1 MKSICRMLMIAAP
14 AMLGATTTAFADT
27 PVAATPDTTAFPPG
41 SFLLQ
46 AISVLVVIA
55 CVLAALKFYS
65 SIRGGRIGRGWMWI
79 FCGFLVFAGAQLL
92 LFGGQLGV
100 LPLLLIWVDALR
112 VVSLLL
118 FFVGINQLRK
128 IMA

>member
-1 MKSICRMLMIAAP
+1 MRAIRLLLVVCLAITATAA
-14 AMLGATTTAFADT
+14 TVFADS
-27 PVAATPDTTAFPPG
+27 PVASANEGSAFPPG

-46 AISVLVVIA
+46 AVALLIIIA
-55 CVLAALKFYS
+55 CVLAAFKFYM
-65 SIRGGRIGRGWMWI
+65 SIKGGRVGQGWMWV
-79 FCGFLVFAGAQLL
+79 FCGLMVFAGAQLL

-100 LPLLLIWVDALR
+100 LPLLIIWVDVLK

>member
-1 MKSICRMLMIAAP
+1 MKSMLHALFATVAVALIPVSAIADSP
-14 AMLGATTTAFADT
+14 AANAEGGGT
-27 PVAATPDTTAFPPG
+27 FPPG

-46 AISVLVVIA
+46 SVALLIIIA
-55 CVLAALKFYS
+55 CVLAAFKFYT
-65 SIRGGRIGRGWMWI
+65 SIKGGRVARGWMWV
-79 FCGFLVFAGAQLL
+79 FCGFLVFAAAQLL

-100 LPLLLIWVDALR
+100 LPLLVMWVDTLK

>member
-1 MKSICRMLMIAAP
+1 MKTLTRIIAVVTVFALSP
-14 AMLGATTTAFADT
+14 VLVFGDTQTDGTSGGAS
-27 PVAATPDTTAFPPG
+27 FPPG

-46 AISVLVVIA
+46 SLALLIIIA
-55 CVLAALKFYS
+55 CVLAAFKFYT
-65 SIRGGRIGRGWMWI
+65 SIKGGRVARGWMWV
-79 FCGFLVFAGAQLL
+79 FCGFLVFAAAQML
-92 LFGGQLGV
+92 LFAGQLGV
-100 LPLLLIWVDALR
+100 LPLLVMWVDSLK

>member
-1 MKSICRMLMIAAP
+1 MKSMLHALIATLAVALIPVVAIADSP
-14 AMLGATTTAFADT
+14 AASADGGG
-27 PVAATPDTTAFPPG
+27 AFPPG

-46 AISVLVVIA
+46 SVALLIIIA
-55 CVLAALKFYS
+55 CVLAAFKFYT
-65 SIRGGRIGRGWMWI
+65 SIKGGRVARGWMWV
-79 FCGFLVFAGAQLL
+79 FCGFLVFAAAQLL

-100 LPLLLIWVDALR
+100 LPLLVMWVDTLK

>member
-1 MKSICRMLMIAAP
+1 MKSMLHALVATVAVALIPVIAIADSP
-14 AMLGATTTAFADT
+14 AANADGGAT
-27 PVAATPDTTAFPPG
+27 FPPG

-46 AISVLVVIA
+46 SVALLIIIA
-55 CVLAALKFYS
+55 CVLAAFKFYT
-65 SIRGGRIGRGWMWI
+65 SIKGGRVARGWMWV
-79 FCGFLVFAGAQLL
+79 FCGFLVFAAAQLL

-100 LPLLLIWVDALR
+100 LPLLVMWVDTLK

>member
-1 MKSICRMLMIAAP
+1 MKSIRRLLTAMMAA
-14 AMLGATTTAFADT
+14 AAFAASALADT
-27 PVAATPDTTAFPPG
+27 PGSTGSEASTLPSG

-46 AISVLVVIA
+46 AIALLVVIA
-55 CVLAALKFYS
+55 CVLAAMKFYT
-65 SIRGGRIGRGWMWI
+65 SIRGGRVGRGWLWV
-79 FCGFLVFAGAQLL
+79 FCGFLVFAVAQLL
-92 LFGGQLGV
+92 LFAGQLGV
-100 LPLLLIWVDALR
+100 LPLLVMWVDALR

>member
-1 MKSICRMLMIAAP
+1 MKSIRELLAACFAVAIN
-14 AMLGATTTAFADT
+14 AMTALAET
-27 PVAATPDTTAFPPG
+27 PVSTGTGESSFPPG

-46 AISVLVVIA
+46 AVALLIIIA
-55 CVLAALKFYS
+55 CVLAGFRFYM
-65 SIRGGRIGRGWMWI
+65 SIKGGRVGQGWMWV
-79 FCGFLVFAGAQLL
+79 FCGLLVFAAAQML

-100 LPLLLIWVDALR
+100 LPLLIIWVDVLK

>member
-1 MKSICRMLMIAAP
+1 MKSIRYIIMTGLASLFRAV
-14 AMLGATTTAFADT
+14 TASADT
-27 PVAATPDTTAFPPG
+27 PVSANSTSSPFPPG

-46 AISVLVVIA
+46 SVALLIIIA
-55 CVLAALKFYS
+55 CVLAGFKFYT
-65 SIRGGRIGRGWMWI
+65 SIKGGRVGQGWMWV
-79 FCGFLVFAGAQLL
+79 FCGLVVFAGAQLL

-100 LPLLLIWVDALR
+100 LPLLIIWVDVLK

>member
-1 MKSICRMLMIAAP
+1 M
-14 AMLGATTTAFADT
+14 TAFRMIVTCCAV
-27 PVAATPDTTAFPPG
+27 VAANAGVVLADSPPTSSSDGLAFPPG

-46 AISVLVVIA
+46 AVALLIIIA
-55 CVLAALKFYS
+55 CVLAAFKFYT
-65 SIRGGRIGRGWMWI
+65 SIKGGRVGRGWMWV
-79 FCGFLVFAGAQLL
+79 FCGLMVFAGAQLL

-100 LPLLLIWVDALR
+100 LPLLIIWVDVLK

>member
-1 MKSICRMLMIAAP
+1 MKSFRMFLAMSLTIVSSAIP
-14 AMLGATTTAFADT
+14 ALADSQVT
-27 PVAATPDTTAFPPG
+27 SSSQETSLSSG

-46 AISVLVVIA
+46 AVGLLVIVA
-55 CVLAALKFYS
+55 CVLVSFKFYM
-65 SIRGGRIGRGWMWI
+65 SIKGGRVGQGWMWV
-79 FCGFLVFAGAQLL
+79 FCGLLVFAGAQLL
-92 LFGGQLGV
+92 LLGGQLGV
-100 LPLLLIWVDALR
+100 VPLLVIWVDALK

>member
-1 MKSICRMLMIAAP
+1 MRAIRLLLVVCLAIAAT
-14 AMLGATTTAFADT
+14 AATVFAES
-27 PVAATPDTTAFPPG
+27 PVASASEGSAFPPG

-46 AISVLVVIA
+46 VVALLIIIA
-55 CVLAALKFYS
+55 CVLAAFKFYM
-65 SIRGGRIGRGWMWI
+65 SIKGGRVGQGWMWV
-79 FCGFLVFAGAQLL
+79 FCGLLVFAGAQLL
-92 LFGGQLGV
+92 LLGGQLGV
-100 LPLLLIWVDALR
+100 LPLLIVWVDVLK

>member
-1 MKSICRMLMIAAP
+1 MKSIRLLLVSSMTTLM
-14 AMLGATTTAFADT
+14 GAVTASADT
-27 PVAATPDTTAFPPG
+27 AVTGSSDGSSFPPG

-46 AISVLVVIA
+46 AVALLIIIA
-55 CVLAALKFYS
+55 CVLAAFKFYL
-65 SIRGGRIGRGWMWI
+65 SIKGGRVGQGWMWV
-79 FCGFLVFAGAQLL
+79 FCGLLVFAGAQLL

-100 LPLLLIWVDALR
+100 LPLLVIWVDVLK

>member
-1 MKSICRMLMIAAP
+1 MKSLLGFLTVVAAIVIG
-14 AMLGATTTAFADT
+14 AGHALADTQAAGTGSGATTQ
-27 PVAATPDTTAFPPG
+27 PG

-46 AISVLVVIA
+46 SVALLIIIA
-55 CVLAALKFYS
+55 CVLAAFKFHN
-65 SIRGGRIGRGWMWI
+65 SIKGGRVARGWMWV
-79 FCGFLVFAGAQLL
+79 FCGFLVLAAAQML
-92 LFGGQLGV
+92 LFAGQLGV
-100 LPLLLIWVDALR
+100 LPLLVMWVDALR

>member
-1 MKSICRMLMIAAP
+1 MTSIVRTLASCIAVIAS
-14 AMLGATTTAFADT
+14 AVTVLADS
-27 PVAATPDTTAFPPG
+27 PVSSSTDESAFPPG

-46 AISVLVVIA
+46 AIALVIIIA
-55 CVLAALKFYS
+55 CVLADFKFYT
-65 SIRGGRIGRGWMWI
+65 SIKGGRVGRGWMWV
-79 FCGFLVFAGAQLL
+79 FCGFLVFAGAQML

-100 LPLLLIWVDALR
+100 LPLLVMWVDVLK

>member
-1 MKSICRMLMIAAP
+1 MKSIRYMLMVCLAMVFSAATALADSP
-14 AMLGATTTAFADT
+14 ATTTSESSS
-27 PVAATPDTTAFPPG
+27 FPPG
-41 SFLLQ
+41 TLLLQ
-46 AISVLVVIA
+46 AVALLIILA
-55 CVLAALKFYS
+55 CVLAAFKFYT
-65 SIRGGRIGRGWMWI
+65 SIKGGRVGQGWMWVS
-79 FCGFLVFAGAQLL
+79 CGLVVFAGAQLL

-100 LPLLLIWVDALR
+100 LPLLVIWVDVLK

>member
-1 MKSICRMLMIAAP
+1 MLMVCLAIVFSAATALADSP
-14 AMLGATTTAFADT
+14 ATTTSSSS
-27 PVAATPDTTAFPPG
+27 PFPPG

-46 AISVLVVIA
+46 AVALLIIIA
-55 CVLAALKFYS
+55 CVLAGFKFYT
-65 SIRGGRIGRGWMWI
+65 SIKGGRVGQGWMWV
-79 FCGFLVFAGAQLL
+79 FCGLVVFAAAQLL

-100 LPLLLIWVDALR
+100 LPLLIIWVDVLK

>member
-1 MKSICRMLMIAAP
+1 MKSMRQFLMLLVAMAFGAIP
-14 AMLGATTTAFADT
+14 ALANSPGSTSADGSS
-27 PVAATPDTTAFPPG
+27 FPPG

-46 AISVLVVIA
+46 AVALLIIIA
-55 CVLAALKFYS
+55 CVLAAYKFYM
-65 SIRGGRIGRGWMWI
+65 SIKGGRVGQGWMWV
-79 FCGFLVFAGAQLL
+79 FCGLLVFAGAQLL

-100 LPLLLIWVDALR
+100 LPLLIIWVDVLK

-128 IMA
+128 ILA

>member
-1 MKSICRMLMIAAP
+1 MLTVCLAIMSSAATALADSP
-14 AMLGATTTAFADT
+14 ATTASASS
-27 PVAATPDTTAFPPG
+27 PFPPG

-46 AISVLVVIA
+46 AVALLIIIA
-55 CVLAALKFYS
+55 CVLAAFKFYT
-65 SIRGGRIGRGWMWI
+65 SIKGGRVGQGWMWV
-79 FCGFLVFAGAQLL
+79 FCGLVVFAAAQLL

-100 LPLLLIWVDALR
+100 LPLLIIWVDVLK

>member
-1 MKSICRMLMIAAP
+1 MKAIRLLLVVCL
-14 AMLGATTTAFADT
+14 T
-27 PVAATPDTTAFPPG
+27 VAATAATVFADSPVVGNSEGSTFPPE

-46 AISVLVVIA
+46 AVALLIIIA
-55 CVLAALKFYS
+55 CVLAAFKFYM
-65 SIRGGRIGRGWMWI
+65 SIKGGRVGQGWMWV
-79 FCGFLVFAGAQLL
+79 FCGLMVFAGAQLL
-92 LFGGQLGV
+92 LLGGQLGV
-100 LPLLLIWVDALR
+100 LPLLIIWVDVLK

>member
-1 MKSICRMLMIAAP
+1 MKLKQRILLVYLGPLSIVS
-14 AMLGATTTAFADT
+14 TAFADT
-27 PVAATPDTTAFPPG
+27 PVNAAPESPIFPPG

-46 AISVLVVIA
+46 AMSVLIVIA
-55 CVLAALKFYS
+55 CVLAALKFYT
-65 SIRGGRIGRGWMWI
+65 SIRGGRVGRGWMWV

>member
-1 MKSICRMLMIAAP
+1 MKPFRRLMTAA
-14 AMLGATTTAFADT
+14 AGAVLATGQAVADT
-27 PVAATPDTTAFPPG
+27 QASGSAVPPG

-46 AISVLVVIA
+46 SVALLIVIA
-55 CVLAALKFYS
+55 CVLAAFKFYT
-65 SIRGGRIGRGWMWI
+65 SIKGGRVARGWMWV
-79 FCGFLVFAGAQLL
+79 FCGFLVFAGAQML
-92 LFGGQLGV
+92 LFAGQLGV
-100 LPLLLIWVDALR
+100 LPLFEMWVDALK

>member
-1 MKSICRMLMIAAP
+1 MTAIRMIVTCCAVVVANVGVVLADSP
-14 AMLGATTTAFADT
+14 ATSSSDGLAY
-27 PVAATPDTTAFPPG
+27 PPG

-46 AISVLVVIA
+46 AVALLIIIA
-55 CVLAALKFYS
+55 CVLAAFKFYT
-65 SIRGGRIGRGWMWI
+65 SIKGGRVGRGWMWV
-79 FCGFLVFAGAQLL
+79 FCGLMVFAGAQLL

-100 LPLLLIWVDALR
+100 LPLLIIWVDVLK
-112 VVSLLL
+112 VISLLL

>member
-1 MKSICRMLMIAAP
+1 MRLSPRSLSALLFVLAAT
-14 AMLGATTTAFADT
+14 ATAVADT
-27 PVAATPDTTAFPPG
+27 AATDSSTFPPG

-46 AISVLVVIA
+46 AIALLIVIA
-55 CVLAALKFYS
+55 CVLASMKFYS
-65 SIRGGRIGRGWMWI
+65 SIRGGRVGRGWMWVL
-79 FCGFLVFAGAQLL
+79 CGFLVFTGAQLL

-100 LPLLLIWVDALR
+100 LPLLIIWVDTLR

>member
-1 MKSICRMLMIAAP
+1 MKSLLRLLTAVTAIVI
-14 AMLGATTTAFADT
+14 GAGHSFADT
-27 PVAATPDTTAFPPG
+27 QTAGVGSSATYPPG

-46 AISVLVVIA
+46 SVALLIIIA
-55 CVLAALKFYS
+55 CVLAAFKFHN
-65 SIRGGRIGRGWMWI
+65 SIKGGRVARGWMWV
-79 FCGFLVFAGAQLL
+79 FCGFLVFAAAQLL

-100 LPLLLIWVDALR
+100 LPLLVMWVDTLK

>member
-1 MKSICRMLMIAAP
+1 MRLIHRSLSALLFTSAST
-14 AMLGATTTAFADT
+14 ATAFADT
-27 PVAATPDTTAFPPG
+27 AGTDSPAFPPG

-46 AISVLVVIA
+46 AIALLIILA
-55 CVLAALKFYS
+55 CVLASVKFYS
-65 SIRGGRIGRGWMWI
+65 SIRGGRVGRGWLWVL
-79 FCGFLVFAGAQLL
+79 CGFLVFAAAQLL

-100 LPLLLIWVDALR
+100 LPLLIIWVDTMR

>member
-1 MKSICRMLMIAAP
+1 MKSIRLYLAGCLAVAVD
-14 AMLGATTTAFADT
+14 AMTALADS
-27 PVAATPDTTAFPPG
+27 PVSTGTDGSPFPPG

-46 AISVLVVIA
+46 AVALLIIIA
-55 CVLAALKFYS
+55 CVLAAFKFYT
-65 SIRGGRIGRGWMWI
+65 SIKGGRVGQGWLWV
-79 FCGFLVFAGAQLL
+79 FFGLLVFAGAQLL

-100 LPLLLIWVDALR
+100 LPLLIIWVDVLK

-118 FFVGINQLRK
+118 FFVGINRLRK

>member
-1 MKSICRMLMIAAP
+1 MKAIQYMLMACLGVVFSAATASADSP
-14 AMLGATTTAFADT
+14 AATTSGSS
-27 PVAATPDTTAFPPG
+27 PFPPG

-46 AISVLVVIA
+46 AVALLIIIA
-55 CVLAALKFYS
+55 CVLAAFKFYT
-65 SIRGGRIGRGWMWI
+65 SIKGGRVGQGWMWV
-79 FCGFLVFAGAQLL
+79 FCGLVVFAAAQLL

-100 LPLLLIWVDALR
+100 LPLLIIWVDVLK

>member
-1 MKSICRMLMIAAP
+1 MKSLLRLLTAVTAIVI
-14 AMLGATTTAFADT
+14 GAGHSFADT
-27 PVAATPDTTAFPPG
+27 QTAGAGSSATYPPG

-46 AISVLVVIA
+46 SVALLIIIA
-55 CVLAALKFYS
+55 CVLAAFKFHN
-65 SIRGGRIGRGWMWI
+65 SIKGGRVARGWMWV
-79 FCGFLVFAGAQLL
+79 FCGFLVFAAAQLL

-100 LPLLLIWVDALR
+100 LPLLVMWVDTLK

>member
-1 MKSICRMLMIAAP
+1 MKFIHRGLSALLFTLASI
-14 AMLGATTTAFADT
+14 ATALADT
-27 PVAATPDTTAFPPG
+27 PGTPNTDSSTFPPG

-46 AISVLVVIA
+46 AIALLIVIA
-55 CVLAALKFYS
+55 CVLASMKFYS
-65 SIRGGRIGRGWMWI
+65 SIRGGRVGRGWMWV

-100 LPLLLIWVDALR
+100 LPLLIIWVDALR

>member
-1 MKSICRMLMIAAP
+1 MRSVRMLISQCFL
-14 AMLGATTTAFADT
+14 MLVGTVTAWADT
-27 PVAATPDTTAFPPG
+27 QSASGSSGTSSTPG

-46 AISVLVVIA
+46 AVALLIIIA
-55 CVLAALKFYS
+55 CVLAAFKFYM
-65 SIRGGRIGRGWMWI
+65 SIKGGRVAQGWMWV
-79 FCGFLVFAGAQLL
+79 FCGLVVFASAQLL

-100 LPLLLIWVDALR
+100 LPLLVIWVDVLR